1 MRSCAPIAIDDCK
14 EANGINYCYCKKE
27 GCNTPERKLSDPH
40 KPGLGHSQAAA
51 RISTDQSF
59 GRYFDD
65 DEDLSRALASGENST
80 MTTTTTLASG
90 ARMTLTTDLTTETL
104 TTPSTGRELM
114 MTPT

>member
-1 MRSCAPIAIDDCK
+1 MRSCAPIAIEDCK

-51 RISTDQSF
+51 RVSPDQSF

-65 DEDLSRALASGENST
+65 DEDLSEDLIPQEEIRNFLDNSEDMTARRKQLRENLKKRFDQLCVTGALNE
-80 MTTTTTLASG
+80 
-90 ARMTLTTDLTTETL
+90 RK
-104 TTPSTGRELM
+104 
-114 MTPT
+114 